1 MADAV
6 AFKPYLKAIQESIQR
21 GDATEHTH
29 RPAFKDLIQALE
41 IGITATN
48 EPKRI
53 ECGAPDFDISRP
65 TRHGHLTI
73 GYIEAKD
80 IGKSL
85 DEAERSEQIKRYLP
99 LGNLILTDYLEFRW
113 YVDGEH
119 RQTARLGRVGKTG
132 KIAVEKEGKEN
143 VGQLLTSF
151 LDRKPPPID
160 KPKDLAVRLA
170 RLTHIIRDIIVEAFD
185 KDQASTN
192 LKDLHRAF
200 EEARYCRRA
209 ETGRR
214 ILAHGGGRC
223 QSGNAD
229 FYR

>member
-1 MADAV
+1 MPFNA
-6 AFKPYLKAIQESIQR
+6 YLKAIKENLQR

-29 RPAFKDLIQALE
+29 RPAFKDLIQAVE
-41 IGITATN
+41 KGITATN

-65 TRHGHLTI
+65 TRHGPLTI

-80 IGKSL
+80 VGKSL
-85 DEAERSEQIKRYLP
+85 DEAERSEQIQRYLP

-119 RQTARLGRVGKTG
+119 RQTTRLGRVGKGG
-132 KIAVEKEGKEN
+132 KVVVEKEGKEN

-170 RLTHIIRDIIVEAFD
+170 RLTHIIRDIIEVRRSAFN
-185 KDQASTN
+185 S
-192 LKDLHRAF
+192 LRL
-200 EEARYCRRA
+200 
-209 ETGRR
+209 
-214 ILAHGGGRC
+214 IGGG
-223 QSGNAD
+223 
-229 FYR
+229 